1 MIGID
6 LIKID
11 RMKRLIEHFG
21 DRGLHKFLS
30 DDEITLIKTPRNA
43 AGFWAAKEACA
54 KALGCGIGA
63 ECGFHDIILSKTP
76 KGAPHITL
84 SSKVRDYFGITD
96 ISVSITHDGDYAIA
110 VVALE
115 SLRKDKIKSPTP
127 DKIEQFNRIT
137 LF

>member
-6 LIKID
+6 LIKLD
-11 RMKRLIEHFG
+11 RMKRFIERFG

-30 DDEITLIKTPRNA
+30 ENEILLIKTHRNA
-43 AGFWAAKEACA
+43 AGFWAAKEACS

-63 ECGFHDIILSKTP
+63 ECSFHDIILSKTS
-76 KGAPHITL
+76 KGAPSITL
-84 SSKVRDYFGITD
+84 SPKVHDRFGITD

-115 SLRKDKIKSPTP
+115 GKK
-127 DKIEQFNRIT
+127 Q
-137 LF
+137 